1 MAIPKEIPD
10 LKKVEIPDVEDKTG
24 FEPNQ
29 RRADLYRRVIAAGGT
44 NGLDNTY
51 QELGAEYGVSTS
63 SIGDDVRIIR
73 KYIIDKE
80 LNTEKI
86 KEDVAGSLQWALQE
100 AKEEGD
106 YKAVPRIIKQKMKFA
121 QDVGSLEKSADK
133 VEVEHSGLAAD
144 KLADLYEEDGGSA
157 GE

>member
-10 LKKVEIPDVEDKTG
+10 LKKVEIPGLEDKSG
-24 FEPNQ
+24 FEPDQ
-29 RRADLYRRVIAAGGT
+29 RRADLYRRIMDAGGT
-44 NGLDNTY
+44 NGLDETY
-51 QELGAEYGVSTS
+51 QELGEEYGVSTS

-100 AKEEGD
+100 AKSEGD
-106 YKAVPRIIKQKMKFA
+106 YNAVPRILKQKMKFA
-121 QDVGSLEKSADK
+121 QDVGSLEKSAEK
-133 VEVEHSGLAAD
+133 HEIEHKGGMAD
-144 KLADLYEEDGGSA
+144 KLAEIYSEERGSTD
-157 GE
+157 E